1 MKKILTLICC
11 TVLLAATSCKKE
23 TVIAPSANTKTIVFD
38 LVKSDWKLS
47 SDGASYYAD
56 LVVPEIDN
64 YFQHNGGVLAYI
76 SFDGETTYE
85 QVPETFD
92 GVAYSFNHTKGGV
105 RIIAQVYDGQL
116 PTITQPGTAV
126 IKLLLID
133 SDQ

>member
-23 TVIAPSANTKTIVFD
+23 TVIAPTANTKTVIFD
-38 LVKSDWKLS
+38 LVKADWKLS
-47 SDGASYYAD
+47 TDGASYYAD
-56 LVVPEIDN
+56 LSLPEIDN

-76 SFDGETTYE
+76 SFDNEATYE
-85 QVPETFD
+85 QIPETFD
-92 GVAYSFNHTKGGV
+92 GVAYSLRHTTGGARV
-105 RIIAQVYDGQL
+105 IAQVYDGQL
-116 PTITQPGTAV
+116 PTITQPGAAT